1 MRTGIRKFGA
11 SCKYHHPK
19 HGVGSSAPVTLNVC
33 GYPLRLVCLFEN
45 LGSCSIFY
53 SITYESLLQGEKEC
67 SYYIMTGQ
75 CKFGVMCKFDHP
87 QPAGLEPVV
96 LGDWL
101 LNRLGAGPVYGIML
115 LSPSATAYTGP
126 YLSITSSAG
135 LSSSSQKGRAFPE
148 RPGQPERLYY
158 LRTGDCKFGAT
169 CKYHHPPDL
178 GLTSSSSQK
187 EHAFLERPGQP
198 ECLYYLRTGDCKF
211 GAACKYH
218 HPPELGFRRLRWRS
232 RL

>member
-1 MRTGIRKFGA
+1 MRTGICKFGA

-33 GYPLRLVCLFEN
+33 GYPLRLVRLFEN

-67 SYYIMTGQ
+67 SYFIMTGQ
-75 CKFGVMCKFDHP
+75 CKFGVMCKFHHP
-87 QPAGLEPVV
+87 QPAGLEVPAPTLARGPGPLAAQPTV
-96 LGDWL
+96 
-101 LNRLGAGPVYGIML
+101 GAGPVYGIML
-115 LSPSATAYTGP
+115 LSPLATAYTGP

-148 RPGQPERLYY
+148 RPGQPECQYY
-158 LRTGDCKFGAT
+158 LRTW
-169 CKYHHPPDL
+169 
-178 GLTSSSSQK
+178 
-187 EHAFLERPGQP
+187 
-198 ECLYYLRTGDCKF
+198 DCKF